1 MGRGGRCVRS
11 GRVRM
16 SWRIRGSYFESCNC
30 EAICPCRRIDGVP
43 GGRSSYGECL
53 GVLSW
58 VIEDGRSDDVV
69 LDGLNVALATRY
81 HDDEPGSPWSFVMY
95 LDARAD
101 AAQRDALEAI
111 YSGRTGGDA
120 LTHFPWA
127 WKEANQVAVRSVD
140 IEVSHEPRRQW
151 LRIRD
156 HVSVRIRD
164 RYPGEETVSCVIP
177 GHESSG
183 EELIA
188 DELLVG
194 DGPLRFEYHGNCGY
208 SARFDY
214 AG

>member
-1 MGRGGRCVRS
+1 
-11 GRVRM
+11 M

-30 EAICPCRRIDGVP
+30 EAICPCRTIDGLP
-43 GGRSSYGECL
+43 GGRSTYGECL

-58 VIEDGRSDDVV
+58 VIEEGHADDVS
-69 LDGLNVALATRY
+69 LDGLKVAFATRY

-95 LDARAD
+95 VDARAD
-101 AAQRDALEAI
+101 AAQRDALEGI
-111 YSGRTGGDA
+111 YTGRLDGDA
-120 LTHFPWA
+120 LKHFPWA
-127 WKEANQVAVRSVD
+127 WKEADRIAVRPVE

-156 HVSVRIRD
+156 QVTVRIREAWA
-164 RYPGEETVSCVIP
+164 GSETVTCVIP
-177 GHESSG
+177 GHEQSG

-188 DELLVG
+188 EELRVD
-194 DGPLRFEYHGNCGY
+194 DGRLRFAYHGNCGY

>member
-1 MGRGGRCVRS
+1 
-11 GRVRM
+11 M

-30 EAICPCRRIDGVP
+30 EAICPCRTTNGIG
-43 GGRSSYGECL
+43 GGRSTYGECL

-58 VIEDGRSDDVV
+58 LIEDGRADDVS
-69 LDGLNVALATRY
+69 LDGLKVAFAMRY

-95 LDARAD
+95 VDAGAD
-101 AAQRDALEAI
+101 EAQREALEDI
-111 YSGRTGGDA
+111 YTGRLGGDA

-127 WKEANQVAVRSVD
+127 WKQSRRIAVRPVE

-156 HVSVRIRD
+156 QVTVRIRGAWAG
-164 RYPGEETVSCVIP
+164 PETVTCVIP
-177 GHESSG
+177 GHEQSG

-188 DELLVG
+188 DEVRVS
-194 DGPLRFEYHGNCGY
+194 DDSLRFEFRGNCGY
-208 SARFDY
+208 AAPFDD